1 MAEPNA
7 PAETA
12 AAIEPRFPAAAVP
25 SIKSVRLSPGE
36 AVQLV
41 NISRTG
47 VLVEG
52 RTRFVPGTR
61 VTVIF
66 DGGFTPAQ
74 VKGRIVRCQV
84 SSIHDGSL
92 RYQSGIQF
100 DKKLEAHPGDL
111 KEALPDGVSGAP
123 PAAAAAPEAAAAPAA
138 KAAAGK
144 QAAAGKAA
152 APPPPPVLVNRW

>member
-1 MAEPNA
+1 MAADPNA
-7 PAETA
+7 PLETSG
-12 AAIEPRFPAAAVP
+12 AIEPRFPASAVP
-25 SIKSVRLSPGE
+25 TIKGVRLSPGE

-61 VTVIF
+61 VTVVF

-74 VKGRIVRCQV
+74 VKGKIVRCQV

-111 KEALPDGVSGAP
+111 KEALPEPGT
-123 PAAAAAPEAAAAPAA
+123 PAAAAAAAPAA
-138 KAAAGK
+138 AAPAAVTPISSK
-144 QAAAGKAA
+144 QAAT
-152 APPPPPVLVNRW
+152 PPPQLVNRW

>member
-1 MAEPNA
+1 
-7 PAETA
+7 
-12 AAIEPRFPAAAVP
+12 
-25 SIKSVRLSPGE
+25 
-36 AVQLV
+36 
-41 NISRTG
+41 

-61 VTVIF
+61 VTVVF

-74 VKGRIVRCQV
+74 VKGKIVRCQV

-111 KEALPDGVSGAP
+111 KEALPEPGMPGA
-123 PAAAAAPEAAAAPAA
+123 AGTAAPAA
-138 KAAAGK
+138 PTPAAVTPISSK
-144 QAAAGKAA
+144 QAATP
-152 APPPPPVLVNRW
+152 APQLVNRW

>member
-1 MAEPNA
+1 MAEPIPA
-7 PAETA
+7 PVAETV
-12 AAIEPRFPAAAVP
+12 AIDPRFPASAVP
-25 SIKSVRLSPGE
+25 SIKGVRLSPGE
-36 AVQLV
+36 AVQLI

-66 DGGFTPAQ
+66 EGTFTPAQ
-74 VKGRIVRCQV
+74 IKGRIVRCQV

-100 DKKLEAHPGDL
+100 DKKLDAHPGDL
-111 KEALPDGVSGAP
+111 QEALPES
-123 PAAAAAPEAAAAPAA
+123 AALKAAPAPVPA
-138 KAAAGK
+138 PEPVASKGAAK
-144 QAAAGKAA
+144 QAP
-152 APPPPPVLVNRW
+152 APLINRW